1 MQQLTTPFS
10 NWLHKI
16 HVHVGLQQRGSDF
29 KGLLILLGKKNFI
42 TVRKQS
48 HVQHKK
54 IKEA

>member
-29 KGLLILLGKKNFI
+29 KGLLILLGKKNLI